1 MYTLFNCLLGSLFD
15 CCGNSSFS
23 ANSPVYLDVCGRD
36 KPLQQVGQG
45 FFDAK
50 AIRRFRGNRMGCV
63 TFLDTSIPVILW
75 LDPEL
80 RIQQKRSLRQSLRI
94 RL

>member
-1 MYTLFNCLLGSLFD
+1 MYTLFYCLLGSLFD

-23 ANSPVYLDVCGRD
+23 GNSSVYLDVCGRN

-50 AIRRFRGNRMGCV
+50 AILSFCGNRMGCV
-63 TFLDTSIPVILW
+63 TFLNDTSIPVILW

-80 RIQQKRSLRQSLRI
+80 LMQQKRSLR
-94 RL
+94 